1 MSPTKV
7 SFRPFASTSN
17 RLGNASL
24 SLSWQVWRLFLRAGG
39 GFAWGHQD
47 IEGVDES
54 GDATV
59 VRASGKG
66 ISYSFGGGLTRPLA
80 SSVSLALFGN
90 YNVGSYDLNSPLG
103 VVQRGVEHEY
113 LELGV
118 GLTIR

>member
-1 MSPTKV
+1 M
-7 SFRPFASTSN
+7 
-17 RLGNASL
+17 
-24 SLSWQVWRLFLRAGG
+24 WRLFLRAGG
-39 GFAWGHQD
+39 GFARAHQD

-66 ISYSFGGGLTRPLA
+66 IGYSFGGGITLPLA

-113 LELGV
+113 LEPGV